1 MPKQPDFDAYL
12 SFLCEPLGRGR
23 GHTRRD
29 AAFHD
34 YCRGL
39 MLPLE
44 RKSVEPLAASVA
56 PFEVSARHQALHHFV
71 SQSDWEDQ
79 TILDRVAEWVVPA
92 MVKADSELF
101 WIIDDTGIPKKG
113 RHSVGVARQYCG
125 ILGKQDNCQTTVS
138 LSVAN
143 ATASL
148 PVQWRLYLPKDWAE
162 DPERCRKAGVPEGVG
177 FATKTEI
184 ALSQIQ
190 RAHASELPRGA
201 VVADAG
207 YGNDAALRAGVTA
220 LGLTYMMAVKSHTN
234 VWAPGTAPLPP
245 EPYSGHGRPPVRHL
259 PGGDSHRPVS
269 VEALAKSLPAKAY
282 RTQTWRDGTNKPLS
296 SRYAAVRVRVAHHK
310 AKHGLPGPE
319 EWLLIEWPKG
329 ESKPRYYWLST
340 LDAKATR
347 DQLVRTAQC
356 RWRIERD
363 YQELKQEFGL
373 GHYEGRNWRGFHHHA
388 TLCIAAYGYLVQ
400 QRLRHPR
407 SKKNARICQDF
418 ALPEDYTPRGAPAS
432 AASRG

>member
-1 MPKQPDFDAYL
+1 MPKQPDFDDYL
-12 SFLCEPLGRGR
+12 DFLCESLGHSR
-23 GHTRRD
+23 GHTRRHQ
-29 AAFHD
+29 AFQD

-56 PFEVSARHQALHHFV
+56 PYEVSARHQALHHFV
-71 SQSDWEDQ
+71 SQSDWDDQ
-79 TILDRVAEWVVPA
+79 TVLDRVAEWVVPA
-92 MVKADSELF
+92 LTKTDPELF
-101 WIIDDTGIPKKG
+101 WIIDDTGFPKKG

-125 ILGKQDNCQTTVS
+125 ILGKQDNCQIAVS
-138 LSVAN
+138 LSLAN

-148 PVQWRLYLPKDWAE
+148 PVQWRLYLPKDWSD
-162 DPERCRKAGVPEGVG
+162 DPDRCRKAGVPEAVS

-190 RAHASELPRGA
+190 CVHASKLPRGT

-207 YGNDAALRAGVTA
+207 YGNDAGLRAGISE
-220 LGLTYMMAVKSHTN
+220 LGLTYMLAVKGSTN

-245 EPYSGHGRPPVRHL
+245 EPYSGLGRPPIRHL
-259 PGGDSHRPVS
+259 PTGGHRPMS
-269 VEALAKSLPAKAY
+269 VEALAKSLPAQAY
-282 RTQTWRDGTNKPLS
+282 RTQTWREGTNRPLS
-296 SRYAAVRVRVAHHK
+296 SRFAAVRIRAAHHK

-329 ESKPRYYWLST
+329 EPKPRHYWLST
-340 LDAKATR
+340 LDANATR

-400 QRLRHPR
+400 QRLRHPH
-407 SKKNARICQDF
+407 SKKNAGVRQDF
-418 ALPEDYTPRGAPAS
+418 ALPEDYTPRGAPS
-432 AASRG
+432 RAASRR